1 MKRGQRSIRRAPL
14 TVLDYDRLLS
24 LWQTEI
30 TKDEMIA
37 ALNTTRR
44 GIEQA
49 KADLRLPH
57 RSSRKSW
64 HKPHTSPKKPDPDVS
79 EEEMRHRMA
88 KVQATWTDEMF
99 VLRSQGRVRPLP
111 YSFPVYSLEQFFRG

>member
-14 TVLDYDRLLS
+14 TVLDYDRLML
-24 LWQTEI
+24 LWQSEL
-30 TKDEMIA
+30 KKEEMIA

-57 RSSRKSW
+57 RSPRKSW
-64 HKPHTSPKKPDPDVS
+64 HAPHKTPKKPDPDVS